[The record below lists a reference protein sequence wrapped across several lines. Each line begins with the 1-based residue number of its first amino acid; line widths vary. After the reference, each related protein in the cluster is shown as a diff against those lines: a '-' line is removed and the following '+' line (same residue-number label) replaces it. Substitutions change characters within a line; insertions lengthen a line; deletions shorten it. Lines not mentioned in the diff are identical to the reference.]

1 MSDPETMTLDDYIA
15 AAGRSYMAK
24 LRAKKPRAPRDPNA
38 PPPKKP
44 GNPERVAQ
52 RKVKKWFEAWGWMV
66 QASFVEQGAASKD
79 PTKRARFGA
88 ARKASGA
95 KTGFPDLTCIS
106 PTGRTVYVEMK
117 SATGKL
123 SPAQIE
129 VHADL
134 RARGCVVVMGR
145 DVASV
150 RDALLAEGVVVEMR
164 PALPAQGLRP

>member
-1 MSDPETMTLDDYIA
+1 MSDPETMTLDDYFA

-24 LRAKKPRAPRDPNA
+24 LRAKKPRAPRDPAA
-38 PPPKKP
+38 PKAKRAS
-44 GNPERVAQ
+44 PERVAQ
-52 RKVKKWFEAWGWMV
+52 RKVKKWFEAWGWMI
-66 QASFVEQGAASKD
+66 QASFVEQASNSKD
-79 PTKRARFGA
+79 AIKRARFGA

-106 PTGRTVYVEMK
+106 PTGHTVYVEMK
-117 SATGKL
+117 SPTGKL
-123 SPAQIE
+123 SPAQVA

-134 RARGCVVVMGR
+134 RGRGCVVVLGR